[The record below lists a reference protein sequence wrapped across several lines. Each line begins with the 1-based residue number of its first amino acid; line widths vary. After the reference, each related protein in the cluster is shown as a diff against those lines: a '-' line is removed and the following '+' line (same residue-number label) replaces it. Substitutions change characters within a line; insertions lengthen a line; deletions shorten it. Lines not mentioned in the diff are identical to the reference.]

1 MDEYLDEEVEI
12 VKVVLDKICSKWEQ
26 QVCEHFLSFEVVT
39 HETFKSG
46 VDGPLPSLS
55 ATSSADEPTRFLG
68 ASNPAAVKRNVL
80 ASFTDIL
87 LLPVTIVPRTVGA
100 VGGAIGGAFRS
111 GISGTGNRASV
122 ATSNSTKWNDNE
134 VGAEYTKAGYIE
146 GETMFSVADDD
157 DDDEANEKGL
167 PSYVQVARVCDNIL

>member
-1 MDEYLDEEVEI
+1 MRTFSI
-12 VKVVLDKICSKWEQ
+12 IGAI
-26 QVCEHFLSFEVVT
+26 T
-39 HETFKSG
+39 HETLKFG
-46 VDGPLPSLS
+46 VDGASPSLN
-55 ATSSADEPTRFLG
+55 TPSSADEPTRFLG

-122 ATSNSTKWNDNE
+122 GATKWNESE
-134 VGAEYTKAGYIE
+134 VGAEYTKAVME
-146 GETMFSVADDD
+146 AETVFSVADDD
-157 DDDEANEKGL
+157 DDDEANEKGAFL
-167 PSYVQVARVCDNIL
+167 RAARPSTR